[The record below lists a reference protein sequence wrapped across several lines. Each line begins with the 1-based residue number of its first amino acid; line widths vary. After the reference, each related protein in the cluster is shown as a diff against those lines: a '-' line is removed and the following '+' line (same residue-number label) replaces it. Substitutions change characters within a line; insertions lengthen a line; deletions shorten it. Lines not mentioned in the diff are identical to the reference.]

1 MSIDVP
7 RGLVFNRLV
16 HTKGLKAEF
25 GFESRRGKLQVSSMF
40 ACNYILHADYHGV
53 SSFSV
58 SYVPI
63 KIKISHIVILHY
75 HVETLSALPNLTV

>member
-1 MSIDVP
+1 MKFGEDSDRAMEGFDLQSCMRFTREVIIP

-40 ACNYILHADYHGV
+40 ACH
-53 SSFSV
+53 
-58 SYVPI
+58 
-63 KIKISHIVILHY
+63 
-75 HVETLSALPNLTV
+75 